1 MSYATSAPL
10 QAAVYGRLSADPL
23 VQLVVGTAIHDAI
36 PPGTPPGTF
45 IVMGPEEV
53 VDRSDGTAAGAEH
66 RLKISVI
73 SNAAGF
79 QKAKEVAGAVSDALL
94 RQPPPALSRGRVVG
108 MWFQRA
114 DASRMRSSGARR
126 IDLTFRVLVED

>member
-1 MSYATSAPL
+1 MSYATSAAL
-10 QAAVYGRLSADPL
+10 QAAVFARLSTDPA
-23 VQLVVGTAIHDAI
+23 VQPLVGTAIHDAI

-53 VDRSDGTAAGAEH
+53 IDRSDATAAAAEH

-79 QKAKEVAGAVSDALL
+79 QQAKEVAGAVSDALL
-94 RQPPPALSRGRVVG
+94 QAPPPVLTRGRVVG
-108 MWFQRA
+108 VWFQRA
-114 DASRMRSSGARR
+114 EASRMRSTGARR

>member
-1 MSYATSAPL
+1 MSYASSAPL
-10 QAAVYGRLSADPL
+10 QAAVFARLSSDPVVQPL
-23 VQLVVGTAIHDAI
+23 VGIAIYDAI

-53 VDRSDGTAAGAEH
+53 VDRSDVTCRGAEH
-66 RLKISVI
+66 RIRISVI

-79 QKAKEVAGAVSDALL
+79 QQAKEVAGAVSDALL
-94 RQPPPALSRGRVVG
+94 QPPTLTLLRGRVVG
-108 MWFQRA
+108 VWFQRA
-114 DASRMRSSGARR
+114 EASRMRATGARR

>member
-10 QAAVYGRLSADPL
+10 QAAIFARLSTDAVVQPL
-23 VQLVVGTAIHDAI
+23 VGSAIHDAI

-45 IVMGPEEV
+45 VIVGPEEV
-53 VDRSDGTAAGAEH
+53 VDRSDATAAAAEH

-79 QKAKEVAGAVSDALL
+79 QHAKEVAGAVSDALL
-94 RQPPPALSRGRVVG
+94 NPPPPVLSRGRVVG
-108 MWFQRA
+108 LWFQRA
-114 DASRMRSSGARR
+114 EASRMRGTGARR